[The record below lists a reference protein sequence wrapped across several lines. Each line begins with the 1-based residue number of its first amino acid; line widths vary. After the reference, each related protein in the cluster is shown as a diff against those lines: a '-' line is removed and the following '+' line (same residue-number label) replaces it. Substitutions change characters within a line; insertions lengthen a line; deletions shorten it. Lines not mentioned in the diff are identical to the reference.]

1 MGTKALGT
9 IGTLEHAVI
18 FVCTRCIERCQHC
31 NIATLTFRYSNVVAG
46 VFMYVCVVD
55 KQVTV
60 MTVIVSLKGSHD
72 FSHRMEFF
80 S

>member
-1 MGTKALGT
+1 MGT

-18 FVCTRCIERCQHC
+18 FVCTRCVERCQHC
-31 NIATLTFRYSNVVAG
+31 NITTLTFRHSDVVAG

-55 KQVTV
+55 IQVTV
-60 MTVIVSLKGSHD
+60 MIVIVSLKGSHD
-72 FSHRMEFF
+72 FPQRMESF